1 MKEISCSEVR
11 ELISPYLDGYTET
24 GENEKLERHL
34 KHCMHCTKEL
44 EGYRKISS
52 SMLLMNDISCPDNLT
67 YTIMS
72 RLKDEE
78 TATRSLRDRVASRFG
93 AARKA
98 LVAAAAAAL
107 IMASSAGITAGYRFV
122 ANNTENVPETPQQ
135 RYEVAV
141 NNGGDTTGGEVTPP
155 EVEPEPTEPTAN
167 NTPPADTP
175 ATPVNGS
182 NIPAANDSNTTA
194 IASNGESTTTTVDS
208 ESAVLLSH
216 DIVIESSI
224 LKVAVT
230 SADETRQKAVNLA
243 GSYGGNAK
251 ILANQ
256 NHNNNLVHIVHIT
269 VPKSNASGLM
279 AGLAGLGTEL
289 DRQNE
294 RRNITAQYRDLADRY
309 NDMIG
314 LKESYTPNLEGQIAA
329 AREQLNNWTKEAD
342 NYTIVLWLE
351 Q

>member
-1 MKEISCSEVR
+1 MKEISCNKVR
-11 ELISPYLDGYTET
+11 ELISPYLDGYTEA
-24 GENEKLERHL
+24 GETEMLERHL
-34 KHCMHCTKEL
+34 KHCMHCTKEVD
-44 EGYRKISS
+44 GYRKISS
-52 SMLLMNDISCPDNLT
+52 SMFLMNDISCPDNLT
-67 YTIMS
+67 RAIMS
-72 RLKDEE
+72 RLNDEE
-78 TATRSLRDRVASRFG
+78 TANRSIRNRVASRFG

-122 ANNTENVPETPQQ
+122 ANNTESVPEPPQQ

-141 NNGGDTTGGEVTPP
+141 NNGEDTTGGEVTPA
-155 EVEPEPTEPTAN
+155 EVEPEPAAN

-175 ATPVNGS
+175 ATPANGS

-208 ESAVLLSH
+208 ASAVLLSH

-279 AGLAGLGTEL
+279 VGLAGLGTEL

-314 LKESYTPNLEGQIAA
+314 LKESGTPNLEGQIAA
-329 AREQLNNWTKEAD
+329 ASKQLNNWSKEAD